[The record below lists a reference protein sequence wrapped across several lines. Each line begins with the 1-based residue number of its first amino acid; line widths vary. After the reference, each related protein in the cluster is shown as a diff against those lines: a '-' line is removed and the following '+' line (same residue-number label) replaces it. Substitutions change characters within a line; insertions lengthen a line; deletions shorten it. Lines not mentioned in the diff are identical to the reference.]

1 MKRILILFLFISSLA
16 YSQATFP
23 KFRDITVASGT
34 TVTLPLAQYNEAI
47 KITGTATLTNNFV
60 VAFSGTPYN
69 GMYVNIWY
77 YGSAT
82 YLGGSVIINGVTL
95 TQDQAVKRQNLKFVY
110 NGSSWQTY
118 QSFDMSADTV
128 IHYKKLSS
136 DIAGTGISM
145 SNGLNVNVDTMQGLH
160 FVSNKITSKLGK
172 GLKISSGSVIVNAND
187 TNITTN
193 GGVLR
198 IKNNSLDSTTV
209 KYQSINNS
217 DISTTRGYIKVG
229 GAGNWLTD
237 LNAKTSGY
245 ILAGDGTDLKS
256 LQLHGDGSIDATGY
270 LTITGSGSIDST
282 KITNRTISNSKL
294 TATRGYIKVGQAGN
308 WLGDLNAKTSGYIL
322 LGNGTDLISTSVTG
336 VINISSAGLTTLNAT
351 IDPSMVTTQVN
362 TESITVKIDSLE
374 YDAIKILVP
383 YKCTMTAIY
392 LSVSG
397 TNGETVSFCVGDGAP
412 FTSQTTTRTPEGGS
426 PTEYFLYPNQAF
438 ASGNKIKV
446 YRGGNAGKIM
456 ITFTMVKSL

>member
-1 MKRILILFLFISSLA
+1 LLLALFLIPTFLF
-16 YSQATFP
+16 SQATFP
-23 KFRDITVASGT
+23 KFKEIALASGT
-34 TVTLPLAQYNEAI
+34 TVTLSLAQYNEGI
-47 KITGTATLTNNFV
+47 LISGTATLSGNFV
-60 VAFSGTPYN
+60 VNTSGTAYK
-69 GMYVNIWY
+69 GMYVNVY
-77 YGSAT
+77 YYASAT
-82 YLGGSVIINGVTL
+82 YSGGTVTILGTTL
-95 TQDQAVKRQNLKFVY
+95 TQDQAVKRQAFKFIY
-110 NGSSWQTY
+110 SGSSWLAYQT
-118 QSFDMSADTV
+118 FNMSADTV
-128 IHYKKLSS
+128 IHYMKLSS

-209 KYQSINNS
+209 KHQSINNS

-282 KITNRTISNSKL
+282 KITNKTISNSKL

-308 WLGDLNAKTSGYIL
+308 WLGDLNAKTNGYIL
-322 LGNGTDLISTSVTG
+322 LGNGTDLISTAVTG

-362 TESITVKIDSLE
+362 TESISVKIDSLE

-397 TNGETVSFCVGDGAP
+397 TSGEMVSFCVGDGAP
-412 FTSQTTTRTPEGGS
+412 FASQTTIFIPEGGS
-426 PTEYFLYPNQAF
+426 PTEYFLHPNQTF
-438 ASGNKIKV
+438 DSGDKIKV
-446 YRGGNAGKIM
+446 YRGGSAGRIM